1 MSPLSVGTVRDV
13 KHWTV
18 AEEVSLKNLD
28 GITFFYRPK
37 CYDVCDLP
45 YLNYCSRARWKHHA
59 AVYKCWHSVT
69 RSIGK
74 RSRET
79 AAPRSYLKLGG

>member
-28 GITFFYRPK
+28 GITFLLSSK
-37 CYDVCDLP
+37 ML
-45 YLNYCSRARWKHHA
+45 
-59 AVYKCWHSVT
+59 
-69 RSIGK
+69 
-74 RSRET
+74 
-79 AAPRSYLKLGG
+79 